1 MTRRLVLSRESLAD
15 LTPDEL
21 AGVVGGALP
30 TTPLD
35 VCLRDSERICNTYT
49 RGIDCSR

>member
-1 MTRRLVLSRESLAD
+1 MTRRLVLRTEVLAD
-15 LTPDEL
+15 LTSEEL

-30 TTPLD
+30 TTPVE

-49 RGIDCSR
+49 RGINCSR